1 MANAPVR
8 LRRPMAANRRFQLSW
23 RKSCCRSSRLTGA
36 CAATRSRIAVSNAL
50 VSVITASMKTRVHTG
65 TLIPGRQSEES
76 LTMRQGAGTC
86 SSIELLRG
94 ELRETECKE
103 VVVEPF
109 AVHQFA
115 VGTCFHKAAFVQN
128 EDAIGPLDR
137 RLVLPH
143 HLAMHYITLFKQRCT
158 IHHQVRL
165 SNQFLGIPFRNIFPH
180 RHDLQPRIQFL

>member
-1 MANAPVR
+1 
-8 LRRPMAANRRFQLSW
+8 
-23 RKSCCRSSRLTGA
+23 
-36 CAATRSRIAVSNAL
+36 
-50 VSVITASMKTRVHTG
+50 
-65 TLIPGRQSEES
+65 
-76 LTMRQGAGTC
+76 MRQGAGTC

-137 RLVLPH
+137 RETMGDDERGSAFHQLL
-143 HLAMHYITLFKQRCT
+143 QRLLD
-158 IHHQVRL
+158 Q
-165 SNQFLGIPFRNIFPH
+165 SFRFAVE
-180 RHDLQPRIQFL
+180 R